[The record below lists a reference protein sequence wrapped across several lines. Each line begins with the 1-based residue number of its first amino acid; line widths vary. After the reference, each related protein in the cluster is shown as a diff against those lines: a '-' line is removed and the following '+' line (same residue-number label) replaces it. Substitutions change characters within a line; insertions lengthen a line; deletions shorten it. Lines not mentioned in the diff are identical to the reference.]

1 MRFCSACGSDKLEV
15 STPYGDI
22 GLRHRCG
29 ACGTIHYPRHSMVAG
44 CIATLNGRILL
55 CRRAIE
61 PYRGCWTF
69 PGGYVEIGE
78 TLQEAAI
85 RETRE
90 EAGGE
95 AVDLHLLAVYNLPMF
110 SEVYTLFSARLAG
123 PDVSPGAESLEV
135 ALVAPDAIPWEKL
148 AFPMVREA
156 LRHWLAPGRHVVD
169 VADFLWGPD
178 AGVRVRRHARCQ
190 PGKSSSPSSW

>member
-1 MRFCSACGSDKLEV
+1 MKFCSECGSDRLEV

-22 GLRHRCG
+22 GLRHSCG
-29 ACGTIHYPRHSMVAG
+29 ACGTIHYSKHSVVAG
-44 CIATLNGRILL
+44 CLATLNGRILL

-61 PYRGCWTF
+61 PYRGCWTL

-90 EAGGE
+90 EAHAE
-95 AVDLHLLAVYNLPMF
+95 AADLHLLAVYNLPMF
-110 SEVYTLFSARLAG
+110 SEVYALFSARLAAPAMAPG
-123 PDVSPGAESLEV
+123 PESLEV
-135 ALVAPDAIPWEKL
+135 ALVAPDAIDWDEL

-156 LRHWLAPGRHVVD
+156 LRHWLAPSRDVVD

-178 AGVRVRRHARCQ
+178 AGVRVRRHARRQ
-190 PGKSSSPSSW
+190 M